1 MQLLRSRARRRATA
15 IGVALLAG
23 VVLAVA
29 GCGGDDGASGASGT
43 VSDLARFLPAD
54 SPLYADVSADLE
66 SAQWT
71 QAIALGK
78 RFPGYE
84 EAVADLTRELN
95 DGDVTTADVLPLLG
109 DRAAIGVQVDASS
122 AASGEVS
129 AGSDDVLGVVQL
141 ADEAAEPKMAA
152 LLTRDSDVT
161 KAGQHDGVDYYSNG
175 DDTFAAITDQVLLIA
190 DAEAQLFAAIDRRS
204 ADEADTLAG
213 DAKFTDAF
221 ADLPEDALA
230 RLYADA
236 GALARD
242 AASGTPQI
250 EQFGGGVGGLED
262 AAVAATLTAE
272 PQGFRLKGAVTGAE
286 QIEEATEFAPALVDR
301 VPGDALAYLGFAD
314 LAGQIERTLDQVKEA
329 EGNEDLASNLEG
341 AASQAEAFLG
351 VPMEDLAALVAGEH
365 AFFATSGALPSIG
378 ALLQVEDG
386 AAAEATLTSL
396 RQALPGLAGLVGGG
410 VAGRVRR
417 GFTQTP
423 LANGVTGWRLPIE
436 PPYDLVY
443 GVDGDLVIFAS
454 DAATVR
460 QAQTETSPLS
470 ESPRFLAD
478 TSGMPEAVTGLAWV
492 DLAGAVE
499 LIDRYDGFEGE
510 PKTRANLAPLRSAVA
525 WSTGGDAPG
534 FEAFLRIRE

>member
-1 MQLLRSRARRRATA
+1 MELLRSRARRRASA
-15 IGVALLAG
+15 IGVAVLAG
-23 VVLAVA
+23 TALLVA
-29 GCGGDDGASGASGT
+29 GCGGDDGASASSST
-43 VSDLARFLPAD
+43 VSELARFLPAG

-66 SAQWT
+66 GAQWT

-84 EAVADLTRELN
+84 DAVADLNRELN

-109 DRAAIGVQVDASS
+109 DRAAIGVQVDAAS
-122 AASGEVS
+122 AASGGVRAE
-129 AGSDDVLGVVQL
+129 GDDVLGVVQL
-141 ADEAAEPKMAA
+141 ADEAAEPKMAQ

-175 DDTFAAITDQVLLIA
+175 DDTYAAITDQVLLIA
-190 DAEAQLFAAIDRRS
+190 EDEAQLFAAIDRRS
-204 ADEADTLAG
+204 AGDAETLAG
-213 DAKFTDAF
+213 VAKFRDAF

-230 RLYADA
+230 RLYVDA

-242 AASGTPQI
+242 AASGAPQI
-250 EQFGGGVGGLED
+250 EQFGAGVGGLED

-272 PQGFRLKGAVTGAE
+272 PQGFRLKGTVTGAE
-286 QIEEATEFAPALVDR
+286 QIDEATPFTPTLVDR

-351 VPMEDLAALVAGEH
+351 VPIEDLAALTAGEH
-365 AFFATSGALPSIG
+365 AFFATNGALPSIG

-386 AAAEATLTSL
+386 TAAEATLTSV
-396 RQALPGLAGLVGGG
+396 RQALPGLAALAGGG
-410 VAGRVRR
+410 VAGRVGR
-417 GFTQTP
+417 GFTQVP

-436 PPYDLVY
+436 PPYNLVY
-443 GVDGDLVIFAS
+443 GVDGDVVLFGS

-478 TSGMPEAVTGLAWV
+478 TSGMPDAVTGLAWV
-492 DLAGAVE
+492 DLTGAVK
-499 LIDRYDGFEGE
+499 LIDRQGGFEGE
-510 PKTRANLAPLRSAVA
+510 PKARANLAPLRSAVA

-534 FEAFLRIRE
+534 FEAFVRIKE